1 MLESIHLKNVG
12 PAPEMKMDLAPRL
25 NLITGDNGLGKSFL
39 LDVAWWALTRT
50 WAREMVVP
58 RRISKTLPATSGHR
72 PLKLSVPANATI
84 EYAYTKRTKG
94 PYRFESAYN
103 PKTSRWSVKN
113 SRPAIPGLIIYA
125 QVDGGFSVWDPMRN
139 YWTED
144 APDRP
149 NAFLFTPEQVWKG
162 NAFCKGLLDDWA
174 LWQAGNDRSFQVLK
188 QVIETLS
195 PSATE
200 KLVPGELRK
209 LTVKDPQRY
218 PTLRMPYGEEVAV
231 IHASAGMRRIIALA
245 YLLTWAWQEHV
256 ESATLRGEKPTR
268 EIVFLIDEI
277 EGHLHPQWQR
287 RIVPAVLKVMDALT
301 GEHGSKVQ
309 LIAATHSPLVLASVE
324 PSFDADDDA
333 WFDLDL
339 EHKRVVL
346 RRRPFIRHGEVGNWL
361 VSEAFDLEEPR
372 SLEGERA
379 IAAAQAV
386 LDAEAASAR
395 AIEEADQGLRKA
407 GLPDIDPFWV
417 QWGYFKAQRM
427 RGPKKSAD
435 KGAGKRERKP

>member
-50 WAREMVVP
+50 WARELVIP
-58 RRISKTLPATSGHR
+58 KAGAKAEIAYRYTKKKKPS
-72 PLKLSVPANATI
+72 
-84 EYAYTKRTKG
+84 YAYTSSYEAARV
-94 PYRFESAYN
+94 
-103 PKTSRWSVKN
+103 RWTVKQ
-113 SRPAIPGLIIYA
+113 SRPPIPGLILYA

-149 NAFLFTPEQVWKG
+149 NAFLFTPQQVWKG
-162 NAFCKGLLDDWA
+162 NEFCKGLLDDWA
-174 LWQAGNDRSFQVLK
+174 LWQAGKDSSFQVLK

-195 PSATE
+195 PLSRE
-200 KLVPGELRK
+200 KLVPGDLRK
-209 LTVKDPQRY
+209 LSVKDPQRY
-218 PTLRMPYGEEVAV
+218 PTLRMPYGEDVPV
-231 IHASAGMRRIIALA
+231 VHASAGMRRIIALA

-256 ESATLRGEKPTR
+256 ESAKLRGETPTR
-268 EIVFLIDEI
+268 EIIFLIDEI

-287 RIVPAVLKVMDALT
+287 RIVPALLKVMDALT
-301 GEHGSKVQ
+301 GKHGSRVQ

-324 PSFDADDDA
+324 PTFDLDEDA
-333 WFDLDL
+333 WFDLDF
-339 EHKRVVL
+339 EQRGVVL
-346 RRRPFIRHGEVGNWL
+346 RKRPFIRHGEVGNWL
-361 VSEAFDLEEPR
+361 VSEAFDLKEPR

-386 LDAEAASAR
+386 LDAPAPSAAS
-395 AIEEADQGLRKA
+395 IEEADRALRTA

-417 QWGYFKAQRM
+417 QWGYFRHQRASA
-427 RGPKKSAD
+427 RKKTSANR
-435 KGAGKRERKP
+435 KRKPEPKS

>member
-1 MLESIHLKNVG
+1 MLKSLHLQNVG
-12 PAPEMKMDLAPRL
+12 PAPEMKMELAPRL

-50 WAREMVVP
+50 WAREMVIP
-58 RRISKTLPATSGHR
+58 KPGAKAEIAYQYTKKTKPA
-72 PLKLSVPANATI
+72 
-84 EYAYTKRTKG
+84 YAYTSKYEPAR
-94 PYRFESAYN
+94 A
-103 PKTSRWSVKN
+103 RWTVKQ
-113 SRPAIPGLIIYA
+113 SRPPIPGLILYA

-149 NAFLFTPEQVWKG
+149 NAFLFTPEQVWQG
-162 NAFCKGLLDDWA
+162 NEHCKGLLDDWA
-174 LWQAGNDRSFQVLK
+174 LWQAGNDRAFQVLK
-188 QVIETLS
+188 LVIETLS
-195 PSATE
+195 PSSKE

-218 PTLRMPYGEEVAV
+218 PTLRMPYGEDVVV
-231 IHASAGMRRIIALA
+231 IHASAGMRRVIALA
-245 YLLTWAWQEHV
+245 YLLTWAWQEHL
-256 ESATLRGEKPTR
+256 ESAKLRGEKPAR

-287 RIVPAVLKVMDALT
+287 RIVPALLKVVQTLTDDA
-301 GEHGSKVQ
+301 GASVQ

-324 PSFDADDDA
+324 PSFDVSQDG

-339 EHKRVVL
+339 EGQKVELRKRPYVRL
-346 RRRPFIRHGEVGNWL
+346 GEVGTWL
-361 VSEAFDLEEPR
+361 TSEAFDLKEPR

-379 IAAAQAV
+379 VRAAQDV
-386 LDAEAASAR
+386 LSVKNPPLAEIEAA
-395 AIEEADQGLRKA
+395 DKLLREA

-417 QWGYFKAQRM
+417 RWDYFVEQAKA
-427 RGPKKSAD
+427 AN
-435 KGAGKRERKP
+435 GAEGQP